1 MNISFQQWQYPVIS
15 LISDNIIDLLESPF
29 PILAGVLKSAIDS
42 SDLNVQ
48 DALVVDLDAREIL
61 QKCGDEETLI
71 PASLKKSIL
80 LSLKVIEAVR
90 DKKKIINV
98 LIAEAFMKFFVK
110 LFSRID
116 VKNFNKATFIKAQRN
131 PSIECFLDWF
141 LDTAMFKLF
150 LKKSNED
157 GDHFKIFN
165 ATVLAKSAT
174 ISHEHRD
181 KQWENA
187 LKNLNVKYSTT
198 TKRRTFTDK
207 IKEFLL

>member
-1 MNISFQQWQYPVIS
+1 MIS

-29 PILAGVLKSAIDS
+29 PILAGVLKSAIKN
-42 SDLNVQ
+42 SDLKVE
-48 DALVVDLDAREIL
+48 DGIVVDLDEREIL

-71 PASLKKSIL
+71 PPSLKKSIL

-90 DKKKIINV
+90 DKKKIMNV

-116 VKNFNKATFIKAQRN
+116 VKNFKKETFIKGQKN
-131 PSIECFLDWF
+131 QSIEYFLDWF

-150 LKKSNED
+150 LRKSNEN
-157 GDHFKIFN
+157 GSHFKVFN
-165 ATVLAKSAT
+165 AKVLEKSAT
-174 ISHEHRD
+174 ISHGLRE
-181 KQWENA
+181 KQLENA
-187 LKNLNVKYSTT
+187 LKNLKYSTT
-198 TKRRTFTDK
+198 KRKTFTDK